1 MATYVDED
9 ELKSW
14 SLNNLNGTSEDKV
27 VGSIEGLL
35 SQQRGRLVSIQ
46 KIAKWLREELSI
58 NAKHLDIRDI
68 MFGIGAKCVESTVRN
83 KYIFD
88 ITECV
93 LEGVKE
99 K

>member
-14 SLNNLNGTSEDKV
+14 SLNNTNGTEEDEVVVSISE
-27 VGSIEGLL
+27 LL

-46 KIAKWLREELSI
+46 KIAKWLREELGI
-58 NAKHLDIRDI
+58 KAKHLDLRDI
-68 MFGIGAKCVESTVRN
+68 MISSGAKCVESTVRN
-83 KYIFD
+83 RYIFD
-88 ITECV
+88 ITDCV
-93 LEGVKE
+93 LEGVNE

>member
-1 MATYVDED
+1 MATYVDEED
-9 ELKSW
+9 IKSW
-14 SLNNLNGTSEDKV
+14 SLNNNNGTPHDDV
-27 VGSIEGLL
+27 VVSISCLL
-35 SQQRGRLVSIQ
+35 SRQRGPLLSIQ
-46 KIAKWLREELSI
+46 KIAKWLRVELAI
-58 NAKHLDIRDI
+58 RAKHRDIRDI
-68 MFGIGAKCVESTVRN
+68 MFELGATCVESTARN